1 MAKEVEKVENVE
13 VLDCEVVNNP
23 NEIKLSTGKVITLRE
38 RKGQHHII
46 ENRLLSACAVSNT
59 NGGINIGDLILASEI
74 KTIIAIEYINGKKV
88 KIPSTIGEA
97 YELTNDFTYDEWD
110 ELKLAIQP
118 KKEVIEQAAKNLQ
131 TSAGLD
137 NV

>member
-1 MAKEVEKVENVE
+1 MGKEGIE
-13 VLDCEVVNNP
+13 VMNGEVMKNP

-46 ENRLLSACAVSNT
+46 ENRLLSTCAVSNT

-74 KTIIAIEYINGKKV
+74 KMVIGIESIDGKKV
-88 KIPSTIGEA
+88 KIPSNISEV
-97 YELTNDFTYDEWD
+97 YELMNDFTYDEWD
-110 ELKLAIQP
+110 ELKLGMHP
-118 KKEVIEQAAKNLQ
+118 KKEMLEQEAKNLQ
-131 TSAGLD
+131 TGTGSG